1 MGRSTSWWKPRRKV
15 TGNMNALFL
24 VLCLTS
30 APQDNPNRWTA
41 GNTALELVF
50 NAFQI
55 VDIGQTYYALKNMPG
70 AEEANPLLGKHPSK
84 EQLRNLMVLGM
95 LGHAA
100 VSYLLPTGL
109 REVWQT
115 LSIFAVSYN
124 DMRNIDVMGGLYLK
138 Y

>member
-1 MGRSTSWWKPRRKV
+1 
-15 TGNMNALFL
+15 
-24 VLCLTS
+24 
-30 APQDNPNRWTA
+30 
-41 GNTALELVF
+41 
-50 NAFQI
+50 
-55 VDIGQTYYALKNMPG
+55 MPG